1 MPTPKLLTR
10 LLPVLGGL
18 LGLIANIASAADQHV
33 IAISI
38 DGLRPEIY
46 LHPEQEG
53 VKMPNLVRLRDAGVA
68 AERMIGVFPTVTYP
82 SHTSLATGVRPAT
95 HGIVNNFKR
104 GSLDWYLEE
113 KDIHAETLWQAA
125 EKAGRRTAL
134 ITWPATYGA
143 KVSWLIPEN
152 LSFGIPDV
160 PGAIRKGATPGLME
174 ELSGR
179 VGQFDIPSFDNEDG
193 GEKLDRMTTAYAVE
207 VFKRHQPALMMLHFL
222 DTDHME
228 HAHGPRSAE
237 ARRSFENVD
246 AEIGRIMQAVEESGV
261 KDKTNIVIV
270 GDHGFVPTYTGIN
283 LSQILV
289 ELGYAEMKDKRVQTK
304 VIDTMALG
312 GSGAFYAQPG
322 AKPEDVQE
330 FLRRFEA
337 HLAQKYRNLLE
348 FIPQKEV
355 ERLGGYPGAVGAF
368 VVSTPGYMVVETP
381 APYLTM
387 PLPMMAGMHGYHP
400 DMPQMATGFIASGP
414 AFRPS
419 TVVPTIRM
427 IDVAPTLAAV
437 LGIQL
442 PKAEGIVAAGLLN
455 TATPK
460 GTNFLGFKMGQDD
473 KK

>member
-1 MPTPKLLTR
+1 MPTTHWRTCLL
-10 LLPVLGGL
+10 LVLSGL
-18 LGLIANIASAADQHV
+18 FSLVANIASAGEQHV

-82 SHTSLATGVRPAT
+82 SHTSLVTGVRPAG
-95 HGIVNNFKR
+95 HGIVNNFRR
-104 GSLDWYLEE
+104 GGLEWYLDE
-113 KDIHAETLWQAA
+113 KDIRAETLWQAA
-125 EKAGRRTAL
+125 EKAGHRTAI

-143 KVSWLIPEN
+143 QVSWLIPEN
-152 LSFGIPDV
+152 LSFGLPDV

-174 ELSGR
+174 ELGR
-179 VGQFDIPSFDNEDG
+179 TVGQFDIPSFDHEDG
-193 GEKLDRMTTAYAVE
+193 GEKLDRMTTAYAAE
-207 VFKRHQPALMMLHFL
+207 IFKRHKPSLMLLHFL

-228 HAHGPRSAE
+228 HMHGPRSAQ
-237 ARRSFENVD
+237 ARHAFETVD
-246 AEIGRIMQAVEESGV
+246 AEIGRILQAVEESGL

-289 ELGYAEMKDKRVQTK
+289 ELGYAEIKNGHVQTK

-312 GSGAFYAQPG
+312 GSGAFYAQPN
-322 AKPEDVQE
+322 ASPKDVQT
-330 FLRRFEA
+330 FLHRFENL
-337 HLAQKYRNLLE
+337 LAQRYRNLLE
-348 FIPQKEV
+348 FVPQQEM

-368 VVSTPGYMVVETP
+368 VVSAPGYMVVETP
-381 APYLTM
+381 VPMLTL
-387 PLPMMAGMHGYHP
+387 PLPGMSGMHGYHP

-414 AFRPS
+414 AFRNSTLVPS
-419 TVVPTIRM
+419 IRM

-437 LGIQL
+437 LGIRL
-442 PKAEGIVAAGLLN
+442 PKAEGVVATGLLN
-455 TATPK
+455 TPQSSS
-460 GTNFLGFKMGQDD
+460 FLGFKMGQDS
-473 KK
+473 K